1 MSLIKSVD
9 TNYGISADYWRI
21 ESITIDKKRKEASFI
36 TYLYANQKATN
47 SLEYR
52 VIAIADKPN
61 KEEPFDKYFF
71 DGNDYTDI
79 YNACY
84 LCAKEVD
91 EFFSDATDS

>member
-1 MSLIKSVD
+1 MALIKSID
-9 TNYGISADYWRI
+9 TNYGISANYWRI
-21 ESITIDKKRKEASFI
+21 ESITIDKKRREASFI
-36 TYLYANQKATN
+36 TYLYAKQEAKN

-52 VIAIADKPN
+52 IVSIADKPN
-61 KEEPFDKYFF
+61 KEELFNKYFF
-71 DGNDYTDI
+71 DGKQSTDI